1 MNPLFPLIL
10 VLPRSSQL
18 EEPAAYLKAAKS
30 SAATFKAKP
39 SAYAQPSWPGEQADD
54 EDTVYDYDEVDA
66 CIDSIQ
72 ERFDTFAD
80 EQGLK
85 LRWLEE
91 ERLARREFQELHS
104 EQKTQEAYQQGK
116 RRQRR
121 HMRSQARRGL
131 LRDGKGKRI
140 EPKDR

>member
-1 MNPLFPLIL
+1 LHP
-10 VLPRSSQL
+10 SQL
-18 EEPAAYLKAAKS
+18 EEHAAYLKAAKS
-30 SAATFKAKP
+30 SAAAFEATP
-39 SAYAQPSWPGEQADD
+39 SAYAQPSWAGEQAEEGMVF
-54 EDTVYDYDEVDA
+54 EDYEEVDA
-66 CIDSIQ
+66 SIDSIQ
-72 ERFDTFAD
+72 ERFDAFAD

-91 ERLARREFQELHS
+91 ERLARQEFQEQHS
-104 EQKTQEAYQQGK
+104 EEKTQEAYQQGK

-121 HMRSQARRGL
+121 HMRSLARRGL